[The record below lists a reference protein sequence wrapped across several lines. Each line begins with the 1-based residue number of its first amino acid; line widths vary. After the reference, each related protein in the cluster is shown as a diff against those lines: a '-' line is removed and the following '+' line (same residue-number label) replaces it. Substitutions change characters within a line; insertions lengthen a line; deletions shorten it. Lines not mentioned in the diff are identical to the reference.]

1 MDGVQIVSSMNYSFL
16 CSNYL
21 SKTQHVLLDLV
32 TMEKLVVANIV
43 V

>member
-1 MDGVQIVSSMNYSFL
+1 MDGVQIVSSMNYSLL